1 MVGILLS
8 SVKEQN
14 INTCSDMDGSQKYHV
29 NWFLPAWKTYT
40 IVTPLTDLFVWVG
53 AHTCMYAC
61 VVWTSDMA
69 SSHFLPQIL
78 CARSSS
84 AWTVLLPD
92 SSPLLSLPSGLC
104 SHVAY
109 ERGFP
114 LTIPYKT

>member
-1 MVGILLS
+1 MHAVTWMGLRNIMLTGSCLPGRPTQLS
-8 SVKEQN
+8 HP
-14 INTCSDMDGSQKYHV
+14 SQTYLCGWVRTHACTH
-29 NWFLPAWKTYT
+29 AWCGPPT
-40 IVTPLTDLFVWVG
+40 WQ
-53 AHTCMYAC
+53 AR
-61 VVWTSDMA
+61 
-69 SSHFLPQIL
+69 HFLPQIL